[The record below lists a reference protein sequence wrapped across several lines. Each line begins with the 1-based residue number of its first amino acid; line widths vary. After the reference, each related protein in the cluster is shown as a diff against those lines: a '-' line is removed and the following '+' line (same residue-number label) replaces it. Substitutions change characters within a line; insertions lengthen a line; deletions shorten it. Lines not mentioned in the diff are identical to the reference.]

1 MLKIAVCDDENH
13 QRTEL
18 VFIIKKALQLKNTQ
32 YFIYQY
38 ENGEELLQSNL
49 EINLF
54 FLDIKMNK
62 LTGIETAKK
71 IRQVNEKAIIIFI
84 TALKEYVFD
93 AFDVR
98 AFHYILKP
106 ISEEKLRSVLY
117 SALLQLEGTGK
128 FIIAKTIS
136 ECTKIF
142 TKDILYIEARLRKVV
157 IHTNYDIIEYYN
169 KLSDMEDD
177 LKEYNFFRCHKSYLV
192 NLKYIKSYYNTSIT
206 LKNGENIYISKH
218 KLSDFSKSFMYYLKN
233 EGL

>member
-18 VFIIKKALQLKNTQ
+18 VVIIKKALQLKNIQ

-71 IRQVNEKAIIIFI
+71 IREVNEKAVIIFI

-117 SALLQLEGTGK
+117 SALLQLEGMEK

-142 TKDILYIEARLRKVV
+142 IKDILYVESQLRKVV
-157 IHTNYDIIEYYN
+157 IHTTYDIIEYYN

-192 NLKYIKSYYNTSIT
+192 NLKYIKSYDNTFIT
-206 LKNGENIYISKH
+206 LKNGEKIYISKH
-218 KLSDFSKSFMYYLKN
+218 KFSNFSKSFMYYLKN
-233 EGL
+233 VGL

>member
-18 VFIIKKALQLKNTQ
+18 VVMIKKALQLKNTQ

-71 IRQVNEKAIIIFI
+71 IREVNEKAIIIFI

-117 SALLQLEGTGK
+117 SALLQLEGIEK
-128 FIIAKTIS
+128 FIIAKTIR

-142 TKDILYIEARLRKVV
+142 TKDILYVEAQLRKVV
-157 IHTNYDIIEYYN
+157 IHTTYDIIEYYN

-192 NLKYIKSYYNTSIT
+192 NLKYIKSYDNTFIT
-206 LKNGENIYISKH
+206 LKNGEKIYISKH
-218 KLSDFSKSFMYYLKN
+218 KFSDFSKSFMYYLKN
-233 EGL
+233 VGL

>member
-18 VFIIKKALQLKNTQ
+18 VVMIKKALQLKNTQ

-71 IRQVNEKAIIIFI
+71 IREVNEKAIIIFI

-117 SALLQLEGTGK
+117 SALLQLEGIEK
-128 FIIAKTIS
+128 FIIAKTIR

-142 TKDILYIEARLRKVV
+142 TKDILYVEARLRKVV
-157 IHTNYDIIEYYN
+157 IHTTYDIIEYYN

-192 NLKYIKSYYNTSIT
+192 NLKYIKSYDNTFIT
-206 LKNGENIYISKH
+206 LKNGEKIYISKH
-218 KLSDFSKSFMYYLKN
+218 KFSDFSKSFMYYLKN
-233 EGL
+233 VGL

>member
-1 MLKIAVCDDENH
+1 MLKIAVCDDESH
-13 QRTEL
+13 QRIEL
-18 VFIIKKALQLKNTQ
+18 IDMIKKALQLKNTQ
-32 YFIYQY
+32 YYIYEY

-71 IRQVNEKAIIIFI
+71 IREVNEKAIIIFI

-106 ISEEKLRSVLY
+106 ISEEKLRSILY
-117 SALLQLEGTGK
+117 SALLQLEGTEK

-142 TKDILYIEARLRKVV
+142 TKDILYVESQLRKVV
-157 IHTNYDIIEYYN
+157 IHTTYDIIEYYN

-177 LKEYNFFRCHKSYLV
+177 LKQYNFFRCHKSYLV
-192 NLKYIKSYYNTSIT
+192 NLKYIKSYDNTFIT
-206 LKNGENIYISKH
+206 FKNGEKIYISKH
-218 KLSDFSKSFMYYLKN
+218 KLSDFSKAFMYYLKN